1 MKLNTILTSGSWVEI
16 ADLLND
22 NFSKIAIAID
32 LGIDGDGGG
41 GITIYDVEK
50 YLEQYKYTTQD
61 DVSAMLSPYVLKRE
75 VTPVIT
81 DLNTRVASI
90 EMYFS
95 TEEESDNTINKW
107 NEIVAFLDG
116 IKGDTLDNIL
126 VTKADKATTLAGYG
140 ITDAYTKAEA
150 NGKYLPLS
158 GGTLT
163 GRLEVH
169 NRIATTDILELNMS
183 DGTFGL
189 FLAPIQKMAGY
200 STPNL
205 GIYDSK
211 SWHEVLHSGNYS
223 NYVLP
228 KDGTAVAATKLA
240 TPRTIWGKNFDG
252 SVDIGGD
259 IQISKGDRI
268 MAIDGDVRRSL
279 ISFTSANKVTFGYS
293 ATPEGYETMIY
304 GNTILFRYGK
314 DVGTAMVI
322 SPNGNVGIGTGTP
335 SARLEVNGH
344 IKASS
349 VNDYEERIAALEEK
363 TKNL

>member
-140 ITDAYTKAEA
+140 ITDAYTKAESDE
-150 NGKYLPLS
+150 KYLLLS
-158 GGTLT
+158 SFTKSA
-163 GRLEVH
+163 
-169 NRIATTDILELNMS
+169 I
-183 DGTFGL
+183 
-189 FLAPIQKMAGY
+189 K
-200 STPNL
+200 STL
-205 GIYDSK
+205 GISDWALTSAKPTY
-211 SWHEVLHSGNYS
+211 
-223 NYVLP
+223 
-228 KDGTAVAATKLA
+228 TAV
-240 TPRTIWGKNFDG
+240 
-252 SVDIGGD
+252 
-259 IQISKGDRI
+259 
-268 MAIDGDVRRSL
+268 
-279 ISFTSANKVTFGYS
+279 
-293 ATPEGYETMIY
+293 E
-304 GNTILFRYGK
+304 
-314 DVGTAMVI
+314 VGAL
-322 SPNGNVGIGTGTP
+322 G
-335 SARLEVNGH
+335 
-344 IKASS
+344 
-349 VNDYEERIAALEEK
+349 VNDTAQSAL
-363 TKNL
+363 TMPP